1 MPNSC
6 MVVAHEGTDFEA
18 GKFFG
23 GYEASFYYLDL
34 FIYYLDLDLSNR

>member
-1 MPNSC
+1 MPNSY

-23 GYEASFYYLDL
+23 GYEVSFYYLDL
-34 FIYYLDLDLSNR
+34 FMCN